1 MPTRHFHQKLLKVL
15 RCYSRHLTIYILN
28 HYTKYMRL
36 KYFQLGSKHRIIKK
50 KCNVSLQCRLFFLF
64 FSYFIFF
71 KMKNVQIFKK
81 QTSLF
86 SISTPFKFTPIP
98 SLCYFSIYEDYYI
111 YKRRFHSFK
120 KLQQSLFEYISVVY
134 FKYSIRFSVIPHL
147 CGTNY
152 QV

>member
-15 RCYSRHLTIYILN
+15 RCYSGHLTIYILN

-36 KYFQLGSKHRIIKK
+36 KYFQLGSKHRIMKK
-50 KCNVSLQCRLFFLF
+50 NVMSAYSAGYSFSFFHI
-64 FSYFIFF
+64 SYFF

-86 SISTPFKFTPIP
+86 SMSTPFKLTPIP
-98 SLCYFSIYEDYYI
+98 SLRYFSTYEDYYI

-120 KLQQSLFEYISVVY
+120 KLQQSFFEYISVVY
-134 FKYSIRFSVIPHL
+134 FNYSIRFSVIPHL
-147 CGTNY
+147 CGINY

>member
-86 SISTPFKFTPIP
+86 SMSTPFKLTPIP
-98 SLCYFSIYEDYYI
+98 SLCYFSIYMKI
-111 YKRRFHSFK
+111 IIF
-120 KLQQSLFEYISVVY
+120 ISVAFILSKNFSSLCSNIFQSFTLSTVY
-134 FKYSIRFSVIPHL
+134 VSP
-147 CGTNY
+147 
-152 QV
+152 